1 MEDLKMSSFTI
12 MIVLKSLDVIHDL
25 LCPFFCDH
33 PKKELSDEEM
43 HKIAER
49 LDRIESLLYKLK

>member
-1 MEDLKMSSFTI
+1 MSSFTI
-12 MIVLKSLDVIHDL
+12 MLVLKSLDVIHDL